1 MTFVVEPGTVDG
13 RAPARPGSRR
23 DLRVRG
29 ELAGSIGMGQPGTVV
44 RPVAVVL
51 LACAI
56 AACSAS
62 HGRAGRPTP
71 STRTVSTAGSAAGRC
86 KTPTRFGLGAT
97 TNEIHGA
104 SIDATVWGLALGP
117 GHLPPHAGEEL
128 KIVWRMTGSGP
139 LRVVFAA
146 PDGTARP
153 LAFGPEPHSSSSY
166 KRPGDEWGTGFRFDT
181 AGCWHI
187 HLMRAD
193 TSADV
198 WSDVAA

>member
-13 RAPARPGSRR
+13 RAPFRPGSHADRPANG
-23 DLRVRG
+23 V
-29 ELAGSIGMGQPGTVV
+29 LAGSIAIGQPGTVV
-44 RPVAVVL
+44 RPVVVVL
-51 LACAI
+51 SACAI
-56 AACSAS
+56 GACSAS
-62 HGRAGRPTP
+62 HGHAGRPTP
-71 STRTVSTAGSAAGRC
+71 STATVSTAGSAAGRC

-104 SIDATVWGLALGP
+104 STVATVWGLALGP
-117 GHLPPHAGEEL
+117 HLPPHAGEEL

-153 LAFGPEPHSSSSY
+153 LAFGPEPHSASSF

-193 TSADV
+193 TSGDV
-198 WSDVAA
+198 WLDVAA